1 MNKEIKLQ
9 KGQVEWETL
18 KITYYLNRYHGR
30 GTIEVKVPKECSEQE
45 RVMYIMSAITKT
57 ITYEIN

>member
-18 KITYYLNRYHGR
+18 SITYYLNRYHGR
-30 GTIEVKVPKECSEQE
+30 GTIEVQVPKECSAQD
-45 RVMYIMSAITKT
+45 RDMYIMSAIIKT
-57 ITYEIN
+57 TNYEIN